1 MSKSQFK
8 YPGHPI
14 SRAKAH
20 VLKDS
25 AIMSLNDFYR
35 IRESAMKMPPPYNSR
50 KSPEPLRTITSTD
63 TNNTFQQRALD
74 HKNKI
79 LSYDRTNKKYN
90 PLLTYENKKITD
102 PFTIVNKDDDA
113 IKDLN
118 ILCKHAK
125 IASIRDKQLNERK
138 EMENLY
144 KKKEERLDLM
154 MELERL
160 KEIKFKEEKE
170 KQIKKLNIE
179 SQEVLID
186 QILDNERVRI
196 KKREMIEKEKLQMK
210 MQLEKLEE
218 EERKRYLY
226 EKQLKERRIKECL
239 NVDKFALLLKQ
250 KKKIEEKEE
259 ELKDAKYNIEK
270 AKKEEEYIKEKKRIA
285 MEKEKEIQLMRE
297 KQKKAQDKQAEI
309 NALRAQRDYEEA
321 EKKAILKEREEEMIK
336 QRKLMECIEDNEN
349 HKKVKEKQIVDE
361 INKEKEEYEKMK
373 KKREKEIEE
382 EKEKR
387 REKIKKIMENG
398 EFVKNQIKEKEDK
411 EKLNWKEK
419 YEEGRK
425 IKQFNDQYYNS
436 IEMIKQQKIAELKA
450 LNIQDKYILPVEKYN
465 PIKSFKS
472 GL

>member
-1 MSKSQFK
+1 MSKSQLK

-20 VLKDS
+20 ILKDS

-35 IRESAMKMPPPYNSR
+35 IREKALIMPSPYSSSR
-50 KSPEPLRTITSTD
+50 KSPEALRTITSTD
-63 TNNTFQQRALD
+63 TDNKFLQRALE

-79 LSYDRTNKKYN
+79 ISYDKANNIKQYN
-90 PLLTYENKKITD
+90 PLLTYETKKISD
-102 PFTIVNKDDDA
+102 PFAVVDPNDDA

-125 IASIRDKQLNERK
+125 IATIRDKQLDERK
-138 EMENLY
+138 QMENLY

-170 KQIKKLNIE
+170 KHIKKLNNE
-179 SQEVLID
+179 SKEIIID

-196 KKREMIEKEKLQMK
+196 KKREMIEKEKIQMK
-210 MQLEKLEE
+210 LQLEKFEE
-218 EERKRYLY
+218 EEKKRILH
-226 EKQLKERRIKECL
+226 EKQLKEARIRECL

-259 ELKDAKYNIEK
+259 ELKDHKYNIEK

-285 MEKEKEIQLMRE
+285 LEKEKEIQLMRE
-297 KQKKAQDKQAEI
+297 KQKKAQDKQAEMDAI
-309 NALRAQRDYEEA
+309 RAQRDYEEA
-321 EKKAILKEREEEMIK
+321 ERKAILKEKEDEITK
-336 QRKLMECIEDNEN
+336 QKKLMECIRENEN
-349 HKKVKEKQIVDE
+349 HKKVKEIQMNDE
-361 INKEKEEYEKMK
+361 IRKEKEEYEKMK
-373 KKREKEIEE
+373 KEREKEIEE
-382 EKEKR
+382 EKERK
-387 REKIKKIMENG
+387 REKIKLIMENG
-398 EFVKNQIKEKEDK
+398 NFVKNQIKEKEEK
-411 EKLNWKEK
+411 ERGNWKEK

-425 IKQFNDQYYNS
+425 VKQMHEDYYNS

-450 LNIQDKYILPVEKYN
+450 LNIKDKYILPVEKYQ
-465 PIKSFKS
+465 PLKKFK
-472 GL
+472 